1 MNKRSIARVAAG
13 VAAAG
18 LAAGVLAGCSGAGDN
33 TPTSSGAPKDVNLT
47 WWTNATGEPLKSFF
61 EDVAKEFE
69 DANPGVHVKVEAF
82 QNEELQRTL
91 IPNAL
96 QAGGDAAPDL
106 FMVWAE
112 GEIKAQVQAGYLKD
126 LSGLTDVVK
135 SVGGAGT
142 GWNVDGKQYGIP
154 FRYGIEG
161 IWYNQDAFDKA
172 GITENPKTF
181 DDLSADINKL
191 ADSGVAPIGVGG
203 KDGWPAAHWWY
214 QFAIKTCSADA
225 LKNAADT
232 LKFDDPCFVKA
243 GENLKSWMDEFQGD
257 LPFQSNP
264 TSTPAQSVPNS
275 SAGLLAS
282 GATAMELMGTWH
294 RGEVAKLVPGA
305 PAENPPA
312 PEWLKWMPVPDITG
326 AEGAPGAAL
335 GSGDAW
341 GVYKDAP
348 EETLDLLSYI
358 MSPDVQKR
366 FAATGEIP
374 TVAGAEAGI
383 TDPVLKQ
390 IAEGTQNSSLVVT
403 WLDTQYGPVI
413 GKAMNDAIVN
423 LMFGS
428 GTPQQVPEAMNAAA
442 ATL

>member
-1 MNKRSIARVAAG
+1 MNRRSTKLVALGAT
-13 VAAAG
+13 AG
-18 LAAGVLAGCSGAGDN
+18 LAALALAGCAPAGDGADG
-33 TPTSSGAPKDVNLT
+33 SGDTTTIT
-47 WWTNATGEPLKSFF
+47 WWHNGTGEPLNSFW
-61 EDVAKEFE
+61 EDVAGEFE
-69 DANPGVHVKVEAF
+69 AEHPGVNVEVEAF
-82 QNEELQRTL
+82 QSEDLQRTL

-112 GEIKAQVQAGYLKD
+112 GEIKAQVEAGYLKD
-126 LSGLTDVVK
+126 LSSLTDVVE

-161 IWYNQDAFDKA
+161 IWYNADLFEQA
-172 GITENPKTF
+172 GITEIPATF
-181 DDLSADINKL
+181 SEYSDAINKL
-191 ADSGVAPIGVGG
+191 AASGVSPVGVGAG
-203 KDGWPAAHWWY
+203 DGWPAAHWWY
-214 QFAIKTCSADA
+214 QFAIKTCSPES
-225 LKNAADT
+225 LTKAADT
-232 LKFDDPCFVKA
+232 LEFDDPCFVEA
-243 GENLKSWMDEFQGD
+243 GENLKAWMDEFDGD

-282 GATAMELMGTWH
+282 QTTAMELMGTWH

-305 PAENPPA
+305 PADNPPA
-312 PEWLKWMPVPDITG
+312 PEWLSWMPVPDIEG
-326 AEGAPGAAL
+326 ASGAPGAAL

-341 GVYKDAP
+341 GVYVDAP
-348 EETLDLLSYI
+348 DETLELLEYV
-358 MSPDVQKR
+358 MSEDVQTR
-366 FAATGEIP
+366 FAALGEIP

-390 IAEGTQNSSLVVT
+390 IAEGTVNASLVVT

-413 GKAMNDAIVN
+413 GQAMNDAIVN
-423 LMFGS
+423 LMFGD
-428 GTPQQVPEAMNAAA
+428 GTPESVPEAMNAAA

>member
-1 MNKRSIARVAAG
+1 MNRRSTMRLVTLTAATGLAVAALTG
-13 VAAAG
+13 CTAG
-18 LAAGVLAGCSGAGDN
+18 GGGEGEAGD
-33 TPTSSGAPKDVNLT
+33 TTIT
-47 WWTNATGEPLKSFF
+47 WWHNGTGDPLKSFW
-61 EDVAKEFE
+61 EEVASEFE
-69 DANPGVHVKVEAF
+69 SENPGVKVEVEAF
-82 QNEELQRTL
+82 QNEDLQRTL

-112 GEIKAQVQAGYLKD
+112 GEIKAQVEAGYLED
-126 LSGLTDVVK
+126 LSGLTGVIE
-135 SVGGAGT
+135 SVGTAGT

-161 IWYNQDAFDKA
+161 IWYDADLFEQA
-172 GITENPKTF
+172 GVTENPATF
-181 DDLSADINKL
+181 TEFGDVIDKL
-191 ADSGVAPIGVGG
+191 AASGVSPIGVGAA
-203 KDGWPAAHWWY
+203 DGWPAAHWWY
-214 QFAIKTCSADA
+214 QFAIKTCSPES
-225 LKNAADT
+225 LQTAAET
-232 LKFDDPCFVKA
+232 LAFDDPCFTEA
-243 GENLKSWMDEFQGD
+243 GENLKTWMDEFDGD
-257 LPFQSNP
+257 LPFQANP

-282 GATAMELMGTWH
+282 QTTAMELMGTWH

-312 PEWLKWMPVPDITG
+312 PEWLSWMPVPDIEG

-341 GVYKDAP
+341 GVYADAP
-348 EETLDLLSYI
+348 EETLELLEYI
-358 MSPDVQKR
+358 MSVDVQTR
-366 FAATGEIP
+366 LAETGEIP

-383 TDPVLKQ
+383 TDPVLQQ
-390 IAEGTQNSSLVVT
+390 IAEATQSAGVVVT

-423 LMFGS
+423 LMFGD
-428 GTPQQVPEAMNAAA
+428 GTPASVPEAMNAAA